1 MSGLQKGPQLSP
13 FAQCVVLATFHG
25 QCMALR
31 RSSSV
36 TTKGS
41 HESPIGEVG
50 DFRTRQQRLLSAIDK
65 HVQLLRAT
73 SHAQVDSD
81 SMLLFAHMLAHS
93 AVIRLGQAS
102 QRSQYTGR
110 SGTAEQQGTAAA
122 YESRSLRAAGEMV
135 RLAKQVP
142 SFSAFKAHPFL
153 PDSLACAVSFLS
165 SRNGSFTA
173 PSDDRSAQHLLRLLR
188 DMQDINNLARGYMV
202 DEQSTQ

>member
-1 MSGLQKGPQLSP
+1 M
-13 FAQCVVLATFHG
+13 
-25 QCMALR
+25 
-31 RSSSV
+31 
-36 TTKGS
+36 
-41 HESPIGEVG
+41 
-50 DFRTRQQRLLSAIDK
+50 RQQRLLSAIDK

-93 AVIRLGQAS
+93 AVIRLGQVS

-110 SGTAEQQGTAAA
+110 SGTAEQQGAAAA
-122 YESRSLRAAGEMV
+122 YESRSLRAACEMV

-142 SFSAFKAHPFL
+142 SFSASKAHPFL

-165 SRNGSFTA
+165 SRNGSSTA

-188 DMQDINNLARGYMV
+188 DMRDMNNLARGYMI